1 MCRQADDERMRH
13 DASFRQQ
20 GAQIA
25 EEGWVARPAGLK
37 KMSIVFI
44 PHAFTII
51 KQQSRNKLAVSFR
64 HMLSLQR

>member
-1 MCRQADDERMRH
+1 MRECDMMRPSDDRELRLPRRVGSH
-13 DASFRQQ
+13 GQRD
-20 GAQIA
+20 
-25 EEGWVARPAGLK
+25 LK
-37 KMSIVFI
+37 KMSIVFF